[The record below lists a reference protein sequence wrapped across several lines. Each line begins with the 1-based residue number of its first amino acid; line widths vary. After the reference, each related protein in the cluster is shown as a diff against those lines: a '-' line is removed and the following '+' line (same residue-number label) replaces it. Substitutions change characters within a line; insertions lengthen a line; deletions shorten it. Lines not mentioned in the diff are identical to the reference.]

1 MALEAK
7 QDGVH
12 KAFNVQRGMMSRGT
26 VARRAQPSPDGKEGS
41 PPLEALGRKSTVHPR
56 AQR

>member
-12 KAFNVQRGMMSRGT
+12 KALNVQRGMSRGT
-26 VARRAQPSPDGKEGS
+26 VACRAQPSPDGKEGS
-41 PPLEALGRKSTVHPR
+41 LEALGRKCTVHPR